1 MKIIVLIVFLVASIV
16 LNIILCVEN
25 NKVDREYDKAV
36 QCVVDAYN
44 KHIQYEYAIWC
55 LEWDVINSTAYRDF
69 YQELTDRIP
78 VEQFSRKKEVKSI
91 IDAAIES
98 YDAAIESYN
107 DR

>member
-1 MKIIVLIVFLVASIV
+1 MKMKIIILMLFLAASIAG
-16 LNIILCVEN
+16 NIILCVEV

-44 KHIQYEYAIWC
+44 KNIENEYAIMC

-78 VEQFSRKKEVKSI
+78 VEQISRRKEVKTI
-91 IDAAIES
+91 IDAAV
-98 YDAAIESYN
+98 ESYN

>member
-1 MKIIVLIVFLVASIV
+1 MKMKIIILMLFLAASIV
-16 LNIILCVEN
+16 GNIILCVEV

-44 KHIQYEYAIWC
+44 KHIQYEYAIML

-69 YQELTDRIP
+69 YQRLTDITP
-78 VEQFSRKKEVKSI
+78 VEQFSRHKEVKTI
-91 IDAAIES
+91 IDAAV
-98 YDAAIESYN
+98 ESYN

>member
-1 MKIIVLIVFLVASIV
+1 MKMKIIILMLFLAASFV
-16 LNIILCVEN
+16 GNIILCVEV

-44 KHIQYEYAIWC
+44 KNIEYEYAIMC

-69 YQELTDRIP
+69 YQRLTDITP
-78 VEQFSRKKEVKSI
+78 VEQFSRHKEVKTI
-91 IDAAIES
+91 IDAAV
-98 YDAAIESYN
+98 ESYN